1 MGTDK
6 FTRILALC
14 ALTRTFV
21 FCALALSIAHVY
33 GQASGDQKPLGI
45 SGTWFGDF
53 DITNPDGK
61 VSHDTAVLILQEN
74 GTGLTGSAG
83 GTIDRQSP
91 MTAGKVDNG
100 QILFHLDAAG
110 GVDFA
115 LHMDAGHIRGTATMH
130 SPNGPMQAE
139 IDVRPAPGLIPH
151 AQLVEEIEEADRNAF
166 AAFEE
171 CDEAGF
177 AKFLSKDLEFYHDHT
192 GEQGYEEN
200 LKALRDRCAEGIK
213 LRRELVDSSLIVNA
227 VPGYGAI
234 EAGTHRF
241 YSKQQDGTEHLDATA
256 EFTMVWSKES
266 GSWKLTR
273 VISYDHH

>member
-1 MGTDK
+1 M
-6 FTRILALC
+6 
-14 ALTRTFV
+14 LTRTFV
-21 FCALALSIAHVY
+21 FWALALPIAHVY
-33 GQASGDQKPLGI
+33 GQATGDQRMPSI

-53 DITNPDGK
+53 DMTNLDGK

-74 GTGLTGSAG
+74 GTGPTGSTVLTGSAG
-83 GTIDRQSP
+83 GTVDRQSP
-91 MTAGKVDNG
+91 MTAGKVDKG

-115 LHMDAGHIRGTATMH
+115 LHMDGGHLRGTATMH
-130 SPNGPMQAE
+130 SPNGPMHAE

-151 AQLVEEIEEADRNAF
+151 AQLVQEIEDADHQEFEAFDA
-166 AAFEE
+166 
-171 CDEAGF
+171 CDEAGY

-192 GEQGYEEN
+192 GEQGYEQN
-200 LKALRDRCAEGIK
+200 LKALRDRCAEGIR
-213 LRRELVDSSLIVNA
+213 LRRELVDGSLIVNA
-227 VPGYGAI
+227 APGYGAI
-234 EAGTHRF
+234 EAGAHRF
-241 YSKQQDGTEHLDATA
+241 YSKQPDGSEHLDATA

>member
-1 MGTDK
+1 MRK
-6 FTRILALC
+6 NMLSRI
-14 ALTRTFV
+14 FV
-21 FCALALSIAHVY
+21 FCALTLSIPCVY
-33 GQASGDQKPLGI
+33 GQASGDQKAPNI

-53 DITNPDGK
+53 DMTNPDGK
-61 VSHDTAVLILQEN
+61 VSHDTAVLVLQEN
-74 GTGLTGSAG
+74 GTALTGSAG
-83 GTIDRQSP
+83 ATIDRQMP

-100 QILFHLDAAG
+100 QILFHVDAAG

-115 LHMDAGHIRGTATMH
+115 LHMEGGHLRGAATMI
-130 SPNGPMQAE
+130 SPNGPMHAV

-151 AQLVEEIEEADRNAF
+151 AQLVQEIEEADRQEF
-166 AAFEE
+166 AAFDA
-171 CDEAGF
+171 CDEAGY

-192 GEQGYEEN
+192 GEQGYEAN

-213 LRRELVDSSLIVNA
+213 LRRELVDGSLIVNSA
-227 VPGYGAI
+227 PGYGAI
-234 EAGTHRF
+234 EAGAHRF
-241 YSKQQDGTEHLDATA
+241 YSKQPDGTEHLDATA